1 MHELH
6 HLVLLHNLRHVG
18 LVALFCLVGRRQ
30 GGEILA
36 EQRTKLRH
44 IDLADEDGFEVARI
58 AETLTI
64 DFEDAVVIRFF
75 CNLHGYRSHT
85 HIVVVQSSREGVVID
100 NLRTGVAV
108 LQERKVAVHH
118 SLERHAVLARSSEIE
133 MSQLKHR
140 LQVFY

>member
-75 CNLHGYRSHT
+75 AISTVTGAIRTLWSYR
-85 HIVVVQSSREGVVID
+85 VAERE
-100 NLRTGVAV
+100 
-108 LQERKVAVHH
+108 
-118 SLERHAVLARSSEIE
+118 SL
-133 MSQLKHR
+133 
-140 LQVFY
+140 

>member
-6 HLVLLHNLRHVG
+6 HLVLLHDLRHVG

-30 GGEILA
+30 SGEILA